1 MSQVWGRTLGLC
13 WGGGFLN
20 NSFRPSPAF
29 GPELG
34 TWAELAF
41 WQAFLRQ
48 APIPPP
54 PPPKLRVWSRTLRRE
69 GACKARTF
77 RPSPE
82 VGPKLGAW
90 ADGDLKDT
98 SSLSYPEC
106 LSGHWGMG
114 GRRLLGNIPPPASPH
129 NFVAECRIRAGGHF
143 FNISPRPSPKFGL
156 GDWELGR
163 GLSCKSPLPKSRCGG
178 LEPGTCVC
186 GRGEHSLQC
195 RSSPNSWAGK
205 AGSGREENS
214 RTSPS
219 AQVPIVALEVGS
231 RAVVG
236 CRKHPSA

>member
-1 MSQVWGRTLGLC
+1 MSQVWGRTLGL
-13 WGGGFLN
+13 WGGGGFLN

-90 ADGDLKDT
+90 VDGDLKDT

-143 FNISPRPSPKFGL
+143 FNISPRPSPKFGF
-156 GDWELGR
+156 GDWELGQ

-178 LEPGTCVC
+178 GTRDLCVWEGGAFLAVPLKPQLL
-186 GRGEHSLQC
+186 GRES
-195 RSSPNSWAGK
+195 RVWAG
-205 AGSGREENS
+205 GELS
-214 RTSPS
+214 RLSSHLAHFTFRP
-219 AQVPIVALEVGS
+219 QLFWHHVD
-231 RAVVG
+231 
-236 CRKHPSA
+236 